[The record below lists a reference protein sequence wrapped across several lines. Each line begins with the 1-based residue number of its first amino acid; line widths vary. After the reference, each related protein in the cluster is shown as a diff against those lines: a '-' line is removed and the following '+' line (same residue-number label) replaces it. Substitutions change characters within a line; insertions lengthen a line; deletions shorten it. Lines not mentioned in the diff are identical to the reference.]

1 MIFKNRQAVAEK
13 LTFAMPDFIVLLCI
27 KRTYY
32 FAIKKPTSQSL
43 DFWSNLWGSVHLQLL
58 IFNA

>member
-43 DFWSNLWGSVHLQLL
+43 DFWSNFWGSVQIAALN
-58 IFNA
+58 I